1 MTESHKTKFDSFLD
15 DLKSYSFS
23 ERRRTLDI
31 IKDIEKEKET
41 TPIAQ
46 KVFIKIEKDNK
57 QNLNV

>member
-1 MTESHKTKFDSFLD
+1 MTESHKTKVDSFLAV
-15 DLKSYSFS
+15 LKSYSFS